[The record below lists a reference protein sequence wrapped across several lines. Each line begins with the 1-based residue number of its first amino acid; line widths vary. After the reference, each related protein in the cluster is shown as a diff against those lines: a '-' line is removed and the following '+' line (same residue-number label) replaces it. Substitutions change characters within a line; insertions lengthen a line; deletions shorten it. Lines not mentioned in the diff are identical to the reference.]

1 MPSPTD
7 KPFQLGV
14 VEGFFGSSWAWDARI
29 DYADFLNRYDFNSY
43 LYAPK
48 SDRLLRQD
56 WQVPFPQH
64 HLEELQSLATVYQ
77 QKNLD
82 FGIGLSPFELYKNFN
97 ADKKSL
103 LKAKLQQINEINPS
117 ILCILFDDMQGD
129 LDSLAERQLEI
140 NNFITQHSQASHFIF
155 CPTYYSDDP
164 VLAAHFGTKPK
175 HYLEDIGSSLDP
187 SIDIF
192 WTGPKVFS
200 ESFPA
205 QHLQEV
211 AEKLQRKPLI
221 WHNYPVNDAK
231 RLTDFLHLKP
241 FPNEPNQKI
250 VMQELTNGHIANPMN
265 QAYLSQLPLYSLSN
279 IYRGNLDGDQLKLA
293 CETLCPAPLAKI
305 IIEDAD
311 FFQQQGLSNIN
322 VKDKKD
328 FLNKYA
334 AFQDS
339 PMANE
344 IINWLNGHY
353 NFDPNCLT

>member
-1 MPSPTD
+1 MSSASD
-7 KPFQLGV
+7 KPFKLGV
-14 VEGFFGSSWAWDARI
+14 VEGFFGPSWSWDARL
-29 DYADFLNRYDFNSY
+29 DYAEFLSHYGFNTY

-64 HLEELQSLATVYQ
+64 HLEKLQTLANAYQ
-77 QKNLD
+77 QKGLD

-97 ADKKSL
+97 SDNKNFL
-103 LKAKLQQINEINPS
+103 NAKLQQINTINPS

-129 LDSLAERQLEI
+129 LDSLAELQLEI
-140 NNFITQHSQASHFIF
+140 SNFIIQHSNALHFIF

-164 VLAAHFGTKPK
+164 VLTAHFGSKPK
-175 HYLEDIGSSLDP
+175 HYLEDIGNSLDP
-187 SIDIF
+187 EIDIF

-200 ESFPA
+200 ENFPQ
-205 QHLQEV
+205 QHLQDI

-241 FPNEPNQKI
+241 FTNEEK
-250 VMQELTNGHIANPMN
+250 VMQELTAGHIANPMN

-279 IYRGNLDGDQLKLA
+279 IYSGTTDGDQLKLA
-293 CETLCPAPLAKI
+293 CKTLCPAPLAKAI
-305 IIEDAD
+305 LQDAD
-311 FFQQQGLSNIN
+311 FFQHQGLTDMSAN
-322 VKDKKD
+322 DKQN

-339 PMANE
+339 PIAKE
-344 IINWLNGHY
+344 IVDWLNGNY
-353 NFDPNCLT
+353 AFDPNCLT

>member
-1 MPSPTD
+1 MPSASD

-14 VEGFFGSSWAWDARI
+14 VEGFFGSSWSWEARI
-29 DYADFLNRYDFNSY
+29 EYADFLSRYGLNTY

-56 WQVPFPQH
+56 WQVPFPH
-64 HLEELQSLATVYQ
+64 KHLEKLQALANAYQ
-77 QKNLD
+77 QKNID

-97 ADKKSL
+97 SNNKDL
-103 LKAKLQQINEINPS
+103 LKAKLQQINSINPS

-140 NNFITQHSQASHFIF
+140 SNFIIQHSQASHFIF

-164 VLAAHFGTKPK
+164 VLITHFGTKPK
-175 HYLEDIGSSLDP
+175 HYLEDIGSSLDS

-200 ESFPA
+200 EHFPP

-241 FPNEPNQKI
+241 FPNEPNRKV
-250 VMQELTNGHIANPMN
+250 VMQELTAGHIANPMN
-265 QAYLSQLPLYSLSN
+265 QAYLSQLPLHSLSN
-279 IYRGNLDGDQLKLA
+279 IYRGNTDGDQLKLA
-293 CETLCPAPLAKI
+293 CETLCSAPLAKI
-305 IIEDAD
+305 ILQDAD
-311 FFQQQGLSNIN
+311 FFQQQGLTNLN
-322 VKDKKD
+322 ANDKQAYLD
-328 FLNKYA
+328 KYSA
-334 AFQDS
+334 HIDS
-339 PMANE
+339 PMAQE
-344 IINWLNGHY
+344 IIKWLNGDY
-353 NFDPNCLT
+353 TFDPNCLT